1 ILGNIVSAFALFDAP
16 GKNGFKFTPA
26 KDIEK
31 FVTGFILRFFPQT
44 NNSSILNS
52 IELSTLFHFPD
63 QRNIPT
69 SQLERQAS
77 KQVDGPRNMPE
88 DGLLM
93 GYNVFRGAK
102 KAIRLSLEDRR
113 RHMYVVGQTGV
124 GKSWFLENLAL
135 QDMLRGDGFAFIDP
149 HGDTA

>member
-1 ILGNIVSAFALFDAP
+1 SNISQRAQAIKSNIVATFALFSAQ
-16 GKNGFKFTPA
+16 GKNGFKFVPA

-31 FVTGFILRFFPQT
+31 FVTSYILRFFPQE
-44 NNSSILNS
+44 NKKNILNA
-52 IELSTLFHFPD
+52 IELATLFHFPD
-63 QRNIPT
+63 QKNIPT

-88 DGLLM
+88 DGLLL

-102 KAIRLSLEDRR
+102 KAIRLSEDDRR

-124 GKSWFLENLAL
+124 GKSW
-135 QDMLRGDGFAFIDP
+135 
-149 HGDTA
+149 